1 MMLDIATREAIA
13 VNKVLHAFKDLV
25 KDCRVDV
32 MIDNLAVMYAWNNQ
46 GGKGRDLNNAIKA
59 LFFTTMDLNILLHML
74 YVPSQEN
81 PADAPSR
88 RLSSLDYTLTSEIWN
103 EVQLRFGGGLGHTCD
118 LMALDSNA
126 MPDRLGRPLPHFTPF
141 PSPGSIGVNL
151 LAQDLTQ
158 FSTVMQR
165 PYVFP
170 PNVLVGPVLR
180 FLQSY
185 RQPCTIVVLDT
196 YPRKYWWPLLQ
207 RFSRKA
213 QKLAGAGDSQ
223 ALLSPSKKVGDLPI
237 VAKLF
242 TPSVRCPKCSHAN
255 DQDFRFCQRCGYNRQ
270 IVTPFHIDKTDIDLK
285 SIDQRLR
292 QLMDFDRATSYAKQ
306 KDSLRK
312 EFETFLASLP
322 GHITLATVTPRDICR
337 FLVFKDKNGKTQ
349 IHRTGCKYLGQ
360 AGRYTC
366 GCPVRLS
373 YKTVDSYIG
382 KLRAILHSI
391 GRDGEWDKRLGLGNP
406 ASDKSV
412 KDFLRLVTAEQLQA
426 RVTPRQATPFFVD
439 KLTQLCSHLDKKL
452 RDSDRAIDRFVI
464 ARDQA
469 YFKLVFFSG
478 DRPGDLGQIKVP
490 EILRFPNDDG
500 LLFYHIWGK
509 TLRDGDENV
518 FGVRRNTQVEICPVR
533 GIERYM
539 EVTRD
544 IRVDLTRGY
553 LFRPITPDL
562 GIKDTPFTS
571 SAAESRL
578 KGYLKEMNADNGET
592 LHGFRSGCA
601 ITLALTGADLAEIMD
616 HVGWTRRHTALY
628 YMQLAKVLNPAGA
641 SARLASNIG
650 TEPSCSWQDINQLKR
665 FVCAFPAVDRGK
677 RSYEQER
684 L

>member
-1 MMLDIATREAIA
+1 
-13 VNKVLHAFKDLV
+13 
-25 KDCRVDV
+25 
-32 MIDNLAVMYAWNNQ
+32 
-46 GGKGRDLNNAIKA
+46 
-59 LFFTTMDLNILLHML
+59 
-74 YVPSQEN
+74 
-81 PADAPSR
+81 
-88 RLSSLDYTLTSEIWN
+88 
-103 EVQLRFGGGLGHTCD
+103 
-118 LMALDSNA
+118 
-126 MPDRLGRPLPHFTPF
+126 
-141 PSPGSIGVNL
+141 
-151 LAQDLTQ
+151 
-158 FSTVMQR
+158 
-165 PYVFP
+165 
-170 PNVLVGPVLR
+170 
-180 FLQSY
+180 
-185 RQPCTIVVLDT
+185 
-196 YPRKYWWPLLQ
+196 
-207 RFSRKA
+207 
-213 QKLAGAGDSQ
+213 
-223 ALLSPSKKVGDLPI
+223 
-237 VAKLF
+237 
-242 TPSVRCPKCSHAN
+242 
-255 DQDFRFCQRCGYNRQ
+255 
-270 IVTPFHIDKTDIDLK
+270 
-285 SIDQRLR
+285 
-292 QLMDFDRATSYAKQ
+292 MDFDRATSYAKQ

-349 IHRTGCKYLGQ
+349 IHRNGCKYLGQ

-373 YKTVDSYIG
+373 YKTVDSYID
-382 KLRAILHSI
+382 R
-391 GRDGEWDKRLGLGNP
+391 
-406 ASDKSV
+406 
-412 KDFLRLVTAEQLQA
+412 
-426 RVTPRQATPFFVD
+426 
-439 KLTQLCSHLDKKL
+439 KL

-490 EILRFPNDDG
+490 EILRFPNDEG
-500 LLFYHIWGK
+500 LLFNHIWGK

-518 FGVRRNTQVEICPVR
+518 FGVRRNAQAEICPVR

-562 GIKDTPFTS
+562 GIKDAPFTS

-578 KGYLKEMNADNGET
+578 KGYLKEMDADNGET
-592 LHGFRSGCA
+592 LHGFRSGCE

-616 HVGWTRRHTALY
+616 HVGRTRRHTALY

-665 FVCAFPAVDRGK
+665 FVWAFPAVDRGK
-677 RSYEQER
+677 RSYEQEQ